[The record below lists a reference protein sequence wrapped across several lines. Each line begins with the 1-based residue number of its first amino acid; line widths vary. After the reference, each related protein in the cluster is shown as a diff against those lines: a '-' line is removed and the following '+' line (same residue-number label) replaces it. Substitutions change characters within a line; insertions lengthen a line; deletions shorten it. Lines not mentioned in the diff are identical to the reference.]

1 MPAAATKKASQS
13 SGGESAKHTAAKP
26 MAATSPPTRIS
37 RGGGQSR
44 RRTKSWARI
53 SATPTAV
60 RAMPATR
67 AASAESRRSRSRA
80 KKPTVICATVTLNI
94 ATKPTASGR
103 REAAVADRQGGAAV
117 RLATLLAR
125 QPAPERQQGDQGSAP
140 VTSNGRTSP

>member
-44 RRTKSWARI
+44 RRT
-53 SATPTAV
+53 
-60 RAMPATR
+60 RAIDQRDAHCGQGDAGHPRGVGGIQAQPVEGEEAHGDLR
-67 AASAESRRSRSRA
+67 HGDAEHRHEAHRQR
-80 KKPTVICATVTLNI
+80 P
-94 ATKPTASGR
+94 PQ
-103 REAAVADRQGGAAV
+103 AAVADRQGGAAV

>member
-44 RRTKSWARI
+44 RRTRSWARI

-103 REAAVADRQGGAAV
+103 RRRRSPIARAAPRFGWRRSSRGSQRQSAS
-117 RLATLLAR
+117 RATR
-125 QPAPERQQGDQGSAP
+125 GSAP
-140 VTSNGRTSP
+140 VTSNGRTNP